1 MKLKLTI
8 AILPLL
14 LVAAL
19 SAEAKEENVTKSQDA
34 KAKEIQKGLADS
46 VADFWIYE
54 DLNSAQTESA
64 RTGKPL
70 LVSFR

>member
-1 MKLKLTI
+1 MRLKLTI

-14 LVAAL
+14 LVASL
-19 SAEAKEENVTKSQDA
+19 SAEAKEEDVTTPQDA
-34 KAKEIQKGLADS
+34 KAKETQKGLADN

-54 DLNSAQTESA
+54 DLNAAQAESA